1 MKTFLSLDRTGNE
14 VQCRSTCFIGW
25 RSCLNF
31 RLMII
36 NFSIFPHI
44 TLYIS
49 GSHMHVEV
57 WLLDLVELASYS
69 DVLLERDWSVF
80 LKSLFLGCLAKC
92 SSILVVRVFLG
103 NRCIWLIY
111 EWNFCCKKGM
121 FRKWLRCFF
130 SRWNRALN
138 VSIDIHYANSSLSWF
153 RIMKIE
159 ECRISHSSFDLL

>member
-1 MKTFLSLDRTGNE
+1 MKTFLSWDCTGNE
-14 VQCRSTCFIGW
+14 VQCRSTCLLVEDLVWIFYYWLLIFLFFSHIILYICW
-25 RSCLNF
+25 IPYACKSMTLRSCRTCLI
-31 RLMII
+31 LWC
-36 NFSIFPHI
+36 I
-44 TLYIS
+44 T
-49 GSHMHVEV
+49 G
-57 WLLDLVELASYS
+57 
-69 DVLLERDWSVF
+69 RDWSVF

>member
-1 MKTFLSLDRTGNE
+1 
-14 VQCRSTCFIGW
+14 
-25 RSCLNF
+25 
-31 RLMII
+31 
-36 NFSIFPHI
+36 
-44 TLYIS
+44 
-49 GSHMHVEV
+49 MHVEV

-92 SSILVVRVFLG
+92 SSILVVRVFFG

-159 ECRISHSSFDLL
+159 AFLRSVGSAILHLICCNDFSLQFGVSLRKSKL

>member
-1 MKTFLSLDRTGNE
+1 MKTFLSWDRTGNE
-14 VQCRSTCFIGW
+14 VQCRSTCSIGW
-25 RSCLNF
+25 RSCVNF

-36 NFSIFPHI
+36 IFSIFPHL
-44 TLYIS
+44 TLYIFWIPYACRS
-49 GSHMHVEV
+49 MTLRSCRTCLILWCITG
-57 WLLDLVELASYS
+57 
-69 DVLLERDWSVF
+69 RDWSVF

-159 ECRISHSSFDLL
+159 ERRISHSSFDLL